1 MFSSL
6 FELEETWVFQQT
18 HQFTILK
25 NGAYLVTTLLLQK
38 LKITWQDKHS
48 VMNLAHVCVKIWKK
62 NITKTIIPK
71 YYQGPYSGVNETGS
85 KSK

>member
-1 MFSSL
+1 MFSSV

-62 NITKTIIPK
+62 DNQNNYPK
-71 YYQGPYSGVNETGS
+71 VLPRAIFRCKRNRQ
-85 KSK
+85 